1 MSTVV
6 KINGSGDFAVADMGG
21 PAPSLEFSDRMP
33 PSKSQIKVT
42 PLIDGFSRR
51 ISYLRV
57 SVTDR
62 CNLRCTYCMKAQ
74 PTFQPR
80 ADVLDI
86 EELDRLCTRFIAHGT
101 RRLRLTGGEPL
112 VRRGFMDLV
121 HGLSRH
127 LDGGALDEITLTTNG
142 TELARFAKDLA
153 AAGVRRV
160 NVSLD
165 TTDAARFAELTRGG
179 DLASVL
185 RGIDAAQA
193 AGLSVKLNRVA
204 LRGVNEASLANDI
217 RWAHGRGLSM
227 TLIETM
233 PMGEV
238 DVDRTDHYLPLDGAK
253 LELAKWFT
261 LTPLT
266 KRTGGPARY
275 YRVEE
280 TGGELG
286 FITPLSAHFCESC
299 NRVRLTCTGQLYL
312 CLGQEDRVDLRALLR
327 SGADDAALDS
337 AIRDAMRIKPRGHD
351 FAIGADGIAG
361 QSVRTMSA
369 TGG

>member
-1 MSTVV
+1 MLPETTLPT
-6 KINGSGDFAVADMGG
+6 IA
-21 PAPSLEFSDRMP
+21 
-33 PSKSQIKVT
+33 
-42 PLIDGFSRR
+42 PLIDGFARR
-51 ISYLRV
+51 ITYLRV

-74 PTFQPR
+74 QTFLPR
-80 ADVLDI
+80 SEVLDL

-121 HGLSRH
+121 RSLSRH
-127 LDGGALDEITLTTNG
+127 LDNGALDEITLTTNG
-142 TELARFAKDLA
+142 TELAHFAGELA

-165 TTDAARFAELTRGG
+165 TTDAALFAELTRGG
-179 DLASVL
+179 DVDAVL

-204 LRGVNEASLANDI
+204 LRGLNEASLIDDI
-217 RWAHGRGLSM
+217 AWAHGRGLSM

-238 DVDRTDHYLPLDGAK
+238 DVDRTDHYLPLDGVKAA
-253 LELAKWFT
+253 LAQRFT

-286 FITPLSAHFCESC
+286 FITPLSAQFCESC

-327 SGADDAALDS
+327 SGADDAALDA
-337 AIRDAMRIKPRGHD
+337 AIQDAMRIKPRGHD
-351 FAIGADGIAG
+351 FAIGANGIGG

>member
-1 MSTVV
+1 MEFA
-6 KINGSGDFAVADMGG
+6 GSVLSSEKQ
-21 PAPSLEFSDRMP
+21 SLVS
-33 PSKSQIKVT
+33 
-42 PLIDGFSRR
+42 PLVDGFARR

-74 PTFQPR
+74 QTFLPR

-86 EELDRLCTRFIAHGT
+86 EEMDRLCARFIAHGT

-121 HGLSRH
+121 RGLSRH
-127 LDGGALDEITLTTNG
+127 LDSGALDEITLTTNG
-142 TELARFAKDLA
+142 TELARFAEGLA
-153 AAGVRRV
+153 AAGVQRV

-165 TTDAARFAELTRGG
+165 TTDAGLFAELTRGG
-179 DLASVL
+179 DLNAVL
-185 RGIDAAQA
+185 RGIDAAQN
-193 AGLSVKLNRVA
+193 AGLSIKLNRVA
-204 LRGVNEASLANDI
+204 LRGVNETSLIDDI

-238 DVDRTDHYLPLDGAK
+238 DLDRADHYLPLDGVKAG
-253 LELAKWFT
+253 LAEQFT

-280 TGGELG
+280 TDGELG
-286 FITPLSAHFCESC
+286 FITPLSVHFCESC

-312 CLGQEDRVDLRALLR
+312 CLGQEDRVDLRALVR
-327 SGADDAALDS
+327 SGANDAELD
-337 AIRDAMRIKPRGHD
+337 ATIQDAMRIKPRGHD
-351 FAIGADGIAG
+351 FAIGTNGIGG
-361 QSVRTMSA
+361 QSIRTMSA

>member
-1 MSTVV
+1 MRPFELHPS
-6 KINGSGDFAVADMGG
+6 
-21 PAPSLEFSDRMP
+21 PA
-33 PSKSQIKVT
+33 
-42 PLIDGFSRR
+42 PLIDGFARR

-74 PTFQPR
+74 QTFLPR
-80 ADVLDI
+80 AEVLDF
-86 EELDRLCTRFIAHGT
+86 EELDRLTSRFIAHGT

-121 HGLSRH
+121 RGLSRY
-127 LDGGALDEITLTTNG
+127 LEAGALDEITLTTNG
-142 TELARFAKDLA
+142 TELARFADELA

-165 TTDAARFAELTRGG
+165 TTDAALFAELTRGG
-179 DLASVL
+179 DVDAVM

-204 LRGVNEASLANDI
+204 LRGLNEASLIDDI

-238 DVDRTDHYLPLDGAK
+238 EVDRTDHYLPLDRVKAD
-253 LELAKWFT
+253 LAARFT

-266 KRTGGPARY
+266 KRTGGPAHY
-275 YRVEE
+275 VRVEE

-286 FITPLSAHFCESC
+286 FITPLSDHFCESC

-327 SGADDAALDS
+327 SGADDAALDA
-337 AIRDAMRIKPRGHD
+337 AIQGAMRIKPRGHD
-351 FAIGADGIAG
+351 FAIGADGIGG
-361 QSVRTMSA
+361 QSLRTMSA

>member
-1 MSTVV
+1 MRPT
-6 KINGSGDFAVADMGG
+6 K
-21 PAPSLEFSDRMP
+21 AP
-33 PSKSQIKVT
+33 IVGA
-42 PLIDGFSRR
+42 PLIDGFARR
-51 ISYLRV
+51 IDYLRV

-74 PTFQPR
+74 QTFLPR
-80 ADVLDI
+80 ADVLDL
-86 EELDRLCTRFIAHGT
+86 EELDRLTSRFIALGT
-101 RRLRLTGGEPL
+101 RRIRLTGGEPL

-121 HGLSRH
+121 RGLSQH
-127 LDGGALDEITLTTNG
+127 LDGGAVDEIMLTTNG
-142 TELARFAKDLA
+142 TELARFARELA

-165 TTDAARFAELTRGG
+165 TTDAALFAELTRGG
-179 DLASVL
+179 DVDAVK

-204 LRGVNEASLANDI
+204 LSGVNEASLIDDI

-238 DVDRTDHYLPLDGAK
+238 EVERTDHYLPLNRVKA
-253 LELAKWFT
+253 ELAALFT

-266 KRTGGPARY
+266 KRTGGPAHY
-275 YRVEE
+275 VRVEE

-286 FITPLSAHFCESC
+286 FITPLSDHFCESC

-327 SGADDAALDS
+327 SGADDAALDT
-337 AIRDAMRIKPRGHD
+337 AIQDAMRIKPRGHD
-351 FAIGADGIAG
+351 FAIGADGIGG

>member
-1 MSTVV
+1 MPLY
-6 KINGSGDFAVADMGG
+6 KNQQKVA
-21 PAPSLEFSDRMP
+21 
-33 PSKSQIKVT
+33 
-42 PLIDGFSRR
+42 PLIDGFARR

-74 PTFQPR
+74 QTFLPR
-80 ADVLDI
+80 AEVLDL

-127 LDGGALDEITLTTNG
+127 LDSGALDEITLTTNG
-142 TELARFAKDLA
+142 TELAHFAGDLA
-153 AAGVRRV
+153 AVGVRRV

-165 TTDAARFAELTRGG
+165 TTDAAQFAELTRGG

-185 RGIDAAQA
+185 RGIDAAQS
-193 AGLSVKLNRVA
+193 AGLSVKLNRVMM
-204 LRGVNEASLANDI
+204 RGVNEVSLVDDI
-217 RWAHGRGLSM
+217 RWAHGRGLSL

-238 DVDRTDHYLPLDGAK
+238 DVDRTDHYVPLDSVKTDLMAR
-253 LELAKWFT
+253 LT

-286 FITPLSAHFCESC
+286 LITPLSAHFCESC

-312 CLGQEDRVDLRALLR
+312 CLGQDDRVDLRALLR
-327 SGADDAALDS
+327 SGADDAALDA
-337 AIRDAMRIKPRGHD
+337 AIHDAMRFKPRGHD
-351 FAIGADGIAG
+351 FAIGANGIGG
-361 QSVRTMSA
+361 QSMRTMSV